1 VHIWQKKDQET
12 VSPDLGIE
20 RFQIAH
26 DDYLIEWQSNKL
38 KSATVDPGET
48 SMGIKQSP
56 VLMMQSGIIDEEH
69 QFLIAYLDQCE
80 IDIIKVVQKKLME
93 SHQAI

>member
-1 VHIWQKKDQET
+1 VHVWQKKDQEID
-12 VSPDLGIE
+12 SSDLGIE

-26 DDYLIEWQSNKL
+26 DDYLIEWQNNKL
-38 KSATVDPGET
+38 KSATVDPGEI

-80 IDIIKVVQKKLME
+80 NEIIKVIQKKLME